1 MISIENLTKKGK
13 HSDGIQIF
21 TFAKKKKK
29 KKKIYKEIKKMIS

>member
-21 TFAKKKKK
+21 TFAKKKKQERFLK
-29 KKKIYKEIKKMIS
+29 KSRRW

>member
-29 KKKIYKEIKKMIS
+29 KKRFLKKSRRW

>member
-29 KKKIYKEIKKMIS
+29 ISKEIKKMVS